1 MKMGRLEE
9 EEDLRREERIKRMK
23 DKHRH
28 H

>member
-1 MKMGRLEE
+1 MGRLEE